1 MESLQVLQ
9 ASKGYEMIKKKAEDM
24 YDMIKIS
31 ILTGEELMSR
41 IWHLLEV
48 KEIKAIKALLPNVS
62 EQEII
67 NKIMD
72 AIAHDETRSFDDHE
86 KQQTILDMITYHSL
100 QWKTFTMS
108 SNQRTEYILF
118 KGLQMKTKILNQNS
132 ARTTRFQ
139 RGGFKSIK
147 KIQKPSSSVDNM
159 YPIHPNLPKPQFDP
173 LPFNGFADI
182 SNDTPLSDFSSDDDD
197 YVCSPL
203 EHIQFPLQNPHN
215 SPVDSDDD
223 NSDDPDY
230 VDHDSDDSSDEY
242 VSSDDSSDDVDTPY
256 CPSSPQYD
264 DNNESP
270 IDDDT
275 SYHCCDIYGK
285 PQDFDRILRIS
296 KFILDGLQ
304 HPDYHIDV
312 LLPSD
317 SKPHRCRLLFVISS
331 KTQHFIQ
338 FHTDFILSMH
348 DHQISSVGPSLRF
361 GNPLF

>member
-31 ILTGEELMSR
+31 ILKGEELMNK
-41 IWHLLEV
+41 IWSLLEV

-108 SNQRTEYILF
+108 SNQRTEYIQF

-139 RGGFKSIK
+139 RGGFKTIK
-147 KIQKPSSSVDNM
+147 KIQKPVDM
-159 YPIHPNLPKPQFDP
+159 IHPDLPKPQLDP
-173 LPFNGFADI
+173 LPFNGYTDI
-182 SNDTPLSDFSSDDDD
+182 TNDSPFSDFDSESD
-197 YVCSPL
+197 YECSPL
-203 EHIQFPLQNPHN
+203 EQISFPLQNPQN

-223 NSDDPDY
+223 K
-230 VDHDSDDSSDEY
+230 
-242 VSSDDSSDDVDTPY
+242 PY
-256 CPSSPQYD
+256 CPSSPQYQYTNGD
-264 DNNESP
+264 DEYGFFPKYVCSVYGQKQDLHK
-270 IDDDT
+270 IFRAAQFCLKQT
-275 SYHCCDIYGK
+275 HGEHYAYEIYPGFALGPSSVYKLFDLFSGK
-285 PQDFDRILRIS
+285 IPFDRFERFFSLTLSTRS
-296 KFILDGLQ
+296 
-304 HPDYHIDV
+304 V
-312 LLPSD
+312 N
-317 SKPHRCRLLFVISS
+317 
-331 KTQHFIQ
+331 HFEIN
-338 FHTDFILSMH
+338 LS
-348 DHQISSVGPSLRF
+348 Q
-361 GNPLF
+361 

>member
-9 ASKGYEMIKKKAEDM
+9 ASQGYEMIKKKAEDM

-48 KEIKAIKALLPNVS
+48 KEIKAIKALLPKVS

-108 SNQRTEYILF
+108 SNQRTEYIQF
-118 KGLQMKTKILNQNS
+118 KGLLMKKKILNQNS

-139 RGGFKSIK
+139 RGGFKTIK
-147 KIQKPSSSVDNM
+147 KIQKPSLVDNM

-197 YVCSPL
+197 YICSPL
-203 EHIQFPLQNPHN
+203 EHIQFPLQNPQN
-215 SPVDSDDD
+215 SPVDSDD
-223 NSDDPDY
+223 SDDSD
-230 VDHDSDDSSDEY
+230 DDEHDDDSSDDDDSDDSSMPLNHDPNI
-242 VSSDDSSDDVDTPY
+242 S
-256 CPSSPQYD
+256 QY
-264 DNNESP
+264 
-270 IDDDT
+270 
-275 SYHCCDIYGK
+275 CCDVYGK
-285 PQDFDRILRIS
+285 PEDFDRILRLS
-296 KFILDGLQ
+296 
-304 HPDYHIDV
+304 
-312 LLPSD
+312 
-317 SKPHRCRLLFVISS
+317 
-331 KTQHFIQ
+331 
-338 FHTDFILSMH
+338 DFILHGLHCDDYHVEISFYPHFPSHRVSKLFVLSSTSFNFFDFH
-348 DHQISSVGPSLRF
+348 DNFSLYMNDHLISGTGLSLHFKSPSQ
-361 GNPLF
+361 